1 MRPPGQPAP
10 ASAAGF
16 RHRGRRAATLDPR
29 EQVAG
34 GLSLTPHPHPPSV
47 RLLPAALEEPARA
60 WGITPGTYGL
70 EEEAGRW
77 L

>member
-1 MRPPGQPAP
+1 M
-10 ASAAGF
+10 
-16 RHRGRRAATLDPR
+16 DPR

-34 GLSLTPHPHPPSV
+34 GLPPPQPPGV

-60 WGITPGTYGL
+60 WGITQGMCGL

-77 L
+77 F